1 MNIMYALFQAAT
13 ERYLNQKDRAPSYH
27 RALAEYYM
35 GLWSTTPKPCGVG
48 ATSKLRYVTPQPL
61 FTERGMDEEG
71 NKIQFYN
78 TRKLSE
84 LPYHF
89 LKSQQISQLKT
100 HCLCN
105 FEFLL
110 AKISA
115 TSLRTM
121 FEDIQMALLS
131 EPTDQDIRFISD
143 TLHLSNNAL
152 QRDCRQLASQIVG
165 RLHHV
170 VISDVPIAPGDPVK
184 YPFLKPL
191 FNDAKKSST
200 PALIPSKTCLTA
212 PGGILFDIMSGHTEP
227 ITAVVTTSDG
237 QRAVTTAKDNCLKLW
252 ELKTGRVAKTIT
264 GVGANVLSLRLGL
277 GNAAAITSETD
288 CLRVHSL
295 NTGKMITRI
304 DQFADPACI
313 TTALDGSFMV
323 AFFDGSNMMRVWNLE
338 AAGTPLVKELQ
349 IGGTQGSEQ
358 PIHKDNSIVVAT
370 ASHGAQVHKHV
381 VIYCYSK

>member
-1 MNIMYALFQAAT
+1 MDM
-13 ERYLNQKDRAPSYH
+13 
-27 RALAEYYM
+27 
-35 GLWSTTPKPCGVG
+35 WSATPKPYGFSG
-48 ATSKLRYVTPQPL
+48 TAKLRYVSPQPL
-61 FTERGMDEEG
+61 YTERAVDEEG
-71 NKIQFYN
+71 NTTRVYN
-78 TRKLSE
+78 YRRLSE

-89 LKSQQISQLKT
+89 LMSQQISQLKSE
-100 HCLCN
+100 CLCN

-115 TSLRTM
+115 TSLRTL

-143 TLHLSNNAL
+143 TLHLSASAV

-165 RLHHV
+165 RLHHLV
-170 VISDVPIAPGDPVK
+170 TTDVPIAPGDPIK
-184 YPFLKPL
+184 YPYLKPL
-191 FNDAKKSST
+191 FSDTKNSST

-237 QRAVTTAKDNCLKLW
+237 QRAVTTAKDNTLKLW
-252 ELKTGRVAKTIT
+252 ELRTGRVAKTIT

-288 CLRVHSL
+288 CIRVHSL
-295 NTGKMITRI
+295 NTGKMIVCI

-313 TTALDGSFMV
+313 TTALDGSLMV
-323 AFFDGSNMMRVWNLE
+323 AFFDGSNMMRVWSLE
-338 AAGTPLVKELQ
+338 IGGIPLVREQK
-349 IGGTQGSEQ
+349 IGGPSGNEQ
-358 PIHKDNSIVVAT
+358 PIHKDNSIVAAA
-370 ASHGAQVHKHV
+370 ASHGAQVIELVKFLV
-381 VIYCYSK
+381 